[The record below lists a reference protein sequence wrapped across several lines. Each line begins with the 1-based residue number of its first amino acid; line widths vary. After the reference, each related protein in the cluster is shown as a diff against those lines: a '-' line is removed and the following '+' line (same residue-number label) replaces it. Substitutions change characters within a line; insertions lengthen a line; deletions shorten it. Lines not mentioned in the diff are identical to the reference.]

1 VSDVFWSES
10 ALDDMDALAAY
21 IAADNPAAA
30 LRVIDRIEAAAEL
43 LGHAAIGRKGRVAEA
58 FEKPVKD
65 LPYIIAYALEPMPDG
80 DARIVISPG
89 DPRRQGLAG
98 GAMAEMTAI
107 GLRAQVEH

>member
-43 LGHAAIGRKGRVAEA
+43 LGHAPIGRKGRVSGTY
-58 FEKPVKD
+58 EKPVKD
-65 LPYIIAYALEPMPDG
+65 LPYIIAYALQSMPDG
-80 DARIVISPG
+80 YERVVIVRVIHGARDWPEG
-89 DPRRQGLAG
+89 EWPK
-98 GAMAEMTAI
+98 
-107 GLRAQVEH
+107 